1 MPGNE
6 NSWKLIG
13 EITRCHLTSAQ
24 MTFINWSDSM
34 EMLGLLCE
42 YVADE
47 KSDSQNDLVRARFL
61 GELSTELADLAE
73 RAPEMSADEA
83 IERLRV
89 MHASRSDDF
98 AGDPVLSHVEDCIE
112 ELERIKSQSVG

>member
-1 MPGNE
+1 M
-6 NSWKLIG
+6 WT
-13 EITRCHLTSAQ
+13 TRKDDNRECGSLSQIQ
-24 MTFINWSDSM
+24 MTFIDWSDSE

-47 KSDSQNDLVRARFL
+47 KSDSRDDPVRGRFL
-61 GELSTELADLAE
+61 AELSAELADLADGVTG
-73 RAPEMSADEA
+73 MSADET

-89 MHASRSDDF
+89 IHASRVDDF
-98 AGDPVLSHVEDCIE
+98 AGDPVLTHVQDCIE

>member
-13 EITRCHLTSAQ
+13 EITRCRLTSAQ

-47 KSDSQNDLVRARFL
+47 KSDSQNDLVRVRFL
-61 GELSTELADLAE
+61 DELSTELADLAE

-89 MHASRSDDF
+89 MHASRADDF
-98 AGDPVLSHVEDCIE
+98 ADDPVLTHVEDCIE
-112 ELERIKSQSVG
+112 ELQRIKSQAIG

>member
-1 MPGNE
+1 MPGKE
-6 NSWKLIG
+6 KRWKLSA
-13 EITRCHLTSAQ
+13 EIIRYRRTNAQ

-47 KSDSQNDLVRARFL
+47 KSDAQNDPVRVRFL
-61 GELSTELADLAE
+61 DELSTELADLAE

-89 MHASRSDDF
+89 MHAAQAHDF
-98 AGDPVLSHVEDCIE
+98 AGDPVLTHVEDCIE
-112 ELERIKSQSVG
+112 ELERIQSQSIG

>member
-6 NSWKLIG
+6 KPWKLFG
-13 EITRCHLTSAQ
+13 EITRCRLTSAQ

-47 KSDSQNDLVRARFL
+47 KSDSQNDPVRVRFL
-61 GELSTELADLAE
+61 DELSTELADLAE

-83 IERLRV
+83 IERLRL
-89 MHASRSDDF
+89 MHASQADDF
-98 AGDPVLSHVEDCIE
+98 ADDPVLTHVEDCIE
-112 ELERIKSQSVG
+112 ELQRIKSQTIG

>member
-1 MPGNE
+1 
-6 NSWKLIG
+6 
-13 EITRCHLTSAQ
+13 

-47 KSDSQNDLVRARFL
+47 KSDSQNDPVRVRFL
-61 GELSTELADLAE
+61 DELSTELADLAK

-98 AGDPVLSHVEDCIE
+98 ADDPVLTHVEDCIE
-112 ELERIKSQSVG
+112 ELQRIKSQAIG